1 VLEVVFVPGAAVGEV
16 LPVEAGAR
24 LNHTIKLTEFFNILY
39 FVNIDGGAVSWLRRF
54 CCISTAKIS
63 KKAPGKVIPD
73 IKNAANSLDGRRTAT
88 SLAA

>member
-39 FVNIDGGAVSWLRRF
+39 FVNIDGGRCELVKEILLHF
-54 CCISTAKIS
+54 NCKNKL
-63 KKAPGKVIPD
+63 KKRQERSSRILKMQQI
-73 IKNAANSLDGRRTAT
+73 L
-88 SLAA
+88 